1 MPVGSRPFFGK
12 QLMATKKILVVE
24 DNEDTREILL
34 YRIKSMGNYEVL
46 LAAHGKEA
54 LEIASRFRPDLIIM
68 DLKMPVLD
76 GWEVTKTLRQT
87 DWGKDLPIIAL
98 TAQAMEKDEEKARN
112 AGCSDYIAKPVMDY
126 KILQKKIEKFL
137 T

>member
-1 MPVGSRPFFGK
+1 MDG
-12 QLMATKKILVVE
+12 KKILVVE

-34 YRIKSMGNYEVL
+34 YRIQSMGNYEVL

-54 LEIASRFRPDLIIM
+54 LEIANKSRPDLVIM

-76 GWEVTKTLRQT
+76 GWETTKALRKT
-87 DWGKDLPIIAL
+87 DWGKELPVIAL
-98 TAQAMEKDEEKARN
+98 TAQAMERDEEKALN
-112 AGCSDYIAKPVMDY
+112 AGCDDYIAKPIMDY

-137 T
+137 K

>member
-1 MPVGSRPFFGK
+1 
-12 QLMATKKILVVE
+12 MAAKKILVVE

-54 LEIASRFRPDLIIM
+54 LEIAGQSRPDLVIM

-76 GWEVTKTLRQT
+76 GWETTRALRRT

-98 TAQAMEKDEEKARN
+98 TAQAMEKDEEKALS

-126 KILQKKIEKFL
+126 KILQRKIEKFL
-137 T
+137 K